1 MNNTSV
7 LPSVTN
13 WVQVLEH
20 QVRTGADKL
29 AISELSSDLEQSKQL
44 SYFEFTQRAKALA
57 VELSKHT
64 SFGDRVLLVM
74 PSSVDYVIGF
84 FACVYA
90 GVIAVTAYPPHLKKR
105 DWYRLNAIA
114 GDCQPAIVLYSQKQ
128 SAQVDNWLAST
139 DFAMEKIIVGEQDIN
154 NAGQWRQG
162 NIDENDLV
170 YLQYSS
176 GSTGTPKGVM
186 LSHAN
191 LLSNTRLIAK
201 HYGMNQAGRIINWL
215 PLFHDMG
222 LVGCIL
228 TPMLAGTEIV
238 LMQSASVAQN
248 PLKLLTAISQH
259 KATITAGPNFIF
271 DLATNRIS
279 AEEKAQLDL
288 SSLQAFVNGA
298 EPINAQ
304 TIKDFTDYFADAG
317 LAPNAVK
324 PSYGMA
330 EACLMVTCTGQ
341 EQSFSLL
348 SVDKVQLQ
356 LDKAINSVQNAQ
368 EIAAS
373 GTIIPG
379 LDVRIIHQDTRVP
392 LPDTYVGEIMFR
404 GDSVCRG
411 YWQKPELNSKTFDQV
426 IDGEP
431 GYMCSGDLGFIK
443 DNQLFV
449 TGRRKEM
456 FIINGRN
463 FYPQD
468 LEKTATGIGPELM
481 IHGGAVFEIPGE
493 DPSENRLVLVQE
505 LSRKGLALKDHS
517 QLIKNILSQ
526 VAEVHEVKLTDIVLL
541 RPMALPK
548 TTSGKIQ
555 RVGCREAYLSGQL
568 TIVAQWQQAKQ
579 ESNNLQAL
587 PQMDG
592 GCAQSIAGWI
602 TAWVAQ
608 RFNVPAEEVTQT
620 QELSQLGLDSI
631 DAMTLT
637 HELSVRLNKAL
648 TADLSWTYPSIEAL
662 ATFLANKDHDS
673 QSSGHSEP
681 LEGVI

>member
-20 QVRTGADKL
+20 QARTGADHR
-29 AISELSSDLEQSKQL
+29 AIGELSSDLEQSKQL
-44 SYFEFTQRAKALA
+44 SYLELTRQAKALA
-57 VELSKHT
+57 VELSRKT

-74 PSSVDYVIGF
+74 PSSVDYVVGF
-84 FACVYA
+84 FACIYA

-114 GDCQPAIVLYSQKQ
+114 ADCQPSIVLYSQKQ
-128 SAQVDNWLAST
+128 SPQVDKWLQNTA
-139 DFAMEKIIVGEQDIN
+139 FAMEKIIVGEQDLN
-154 NAGQWRQG
+154 NANLWRQG

-176 GSTGTPKGVM
+176 GSTGNPKGVM

-191 LLSNTRLIAK
+191 LLSNTRLIAG
-201 HYGMNQAGRIINWL
+201 HYAMSPDDKLINWL

-228 TPMLAGTEIV
+228 SPILAGAEIL
-238 LMQSASVAQN
+238 LMQSASVAQQ

-279 AEEKAQLDL
+279 SEEKAQLDL
-288 SSLQAFVNGA
+288 SSLKAFVNGA

-304 TIKDFTDYFADAG
+304 TIKDFSHYFADAG
-317 LAPNAVK
+317 LAANAVK
-324 PSYGMA
+324 PNYGMA
-330 EACLMVTCTGQ
+330 EACLMVTCTTL
-341 EQSFSLL
+341 EQGYQLC
-348 SVDKVQLQ
+348 SVDKDQLQ
-356 LDKAINSVQNAQ
+356 LDKAITAEQNAH
-368 EIAAS
+368 ELAAS

-379 LDVRIIHQDTRVP
+379 LEVKIIHPDTRVT
-392 LPDTYVGEIMFR
+392 LPDSYVGEIMFR

-411 YWQKPELNSKTFDQV
+411 YWQKPELNEKTFDQV
-426 IDGEP
+426 IDGET

-443 DNQLFV
+443 ENQLFV

-468 LEKTATGIGPELM
+468 LEKTVTRVGDEVM
-481 IHGGAVFEIPGE
+481 IHGGAVFEIPGQ

-505 LSRKGLALKDHS
+505 LSRKGLAQKDHS
-517 QLIKNILSQ
+517 ELIKNILSQ

-555 RVGCREAYLSGQL
+555 RVGCREAYLNNQL
-568 TIVAQWQQAKQ
+568 TIVASWQQPKAKNHSSQ
-579 ESNNLQAL
+579 QLPEMQA
-587 PQMDG
+587 
-592 GCAQSIAGWI
+592 GCAKSIAAWI
-602 TAWVAQ
+602 SAWVAQ
-608 RFNVPAEEVTQT
+608 RFGLPAEEVTQT

-637 HELSVRLNKAL
+637 HELSVRLDKAL

-662 ATFLANKDHDS
+662 ANFLANKDHNS
-673 QSSGHSEP
+673 QNSDYSEP